1 MGEEGFNVL
10 PYYEYS
16 GSKGYKGLG
25 NQRRAKPLTRND
37 AYTHITWIESANA
50 DITDPDTYADFRKM
64 LDLTILRHTLNANF
78 LGAWLR
84 PRAQLPMSFSDAAL
98 GRFAT
103 EANNGGRVTRRQL
116 IDDAK
121 LLDRYK
127 DWWYGKRREFLI
139 AMRDYLGQGGVTDPV
154 VLYTASSSEPG
165 VAFPSWDPT
174 IVTDDPQ
181 LWKPI
186 LEQAEHRKDDR
197 TITPT
202 ALADVVDG
210 DMFLDALLAEP
221 LNWGDWEV
229 NHSNPPAD
237 PERYKQTDGVLM
249 THCFNRAYTV
259 ASPNTF
265 SAFRGPAGLAI
276 VRHYTL
282 NENMLTDKEDKPKHG
297 YFVVDMERAGPYSM
311 LAEAWAVAN
320 GDPTYIGY
328 LSGGT
333 FARGFPEYARDFN
346 TAFLAL
352 PALPSKLLPGAASDS
367 EVAVRSITT
376 PDHGTYLAIVNTG
389 LDDKQDVTITL
400 PAQGTVTDA
409 ATGQPLEAPGGK
421 LTMSLYPCQLRA
433 LRIQ

>member
-1 MGEEGFNVL
+1 M
-10 PYYEYS
+10 
-16 GSKGYKGLG
+16 
-25 NQRRAKPLTRND
+25 TRND

-64 LDLTILRHTLNANF
+64 LDLTILRHTLHAKF

-84 PRAQLPMSFSDAAL
+84 PRAQLPISFADATL

-103 EANNGGRVTRRQL
+103 EANEGSRVTCQQL
-116 IDDAK
+116 IDDAE
-121 LLDRYK
+121 LLGRYK
-127 DWWYGKRREFLI
+127 DWWYGKRREFLT
-139 AMRDYLGQGGVTDPV
+139 AMRDYLAEGGVADPV

-165 VAFPSWDPT
+165 VGFPTWDPS

-181 LWKPI
+181 RWKPI
-186 LEQAEHRKDDR
+186 LERAEHRKDDR
-197 TITPT
+197 TITPIS
-202 ALADVVDG
+202 LRDVVDG
-210 DMFLDALLAEP
+210 DMFFEALLAEP

-237 PERYKQTDGVLM
+237 PDRYSQTDGILM

-259 ASPNTF
+259 ASPKTF
-265 SAFRGPAGLAI
+265 DAFRGPAGLAV

-282 NENMLTDKEDKPKHG
+282 NENMLTSKDGKPKHG

-352 PALPSKLLPGAASDS
+352 PALPSKQIPDAASDS
-367 EVAVRSITT
+367 EVIVRAIST
-376 PDHGTYLAIVNTG
+376 PEHGTYLAVVNTG
-389 LDDKQDVTITL
+389 LDTKQNVTIAL
-400 PAQGTVTDA
+400 PTQGTITDA
-409 ATGQPLEAPGGK
+409 ATGQALETSGGK
-421 LTMSLYPCQLRA
+421 LTVSLYPCQLIA